1 MGFIMARAY
10 MNNTDE
16 SIVYKVWTIDTLSVT
31 YNNVT
36 FLKSKNITARIV
48 QEDSKVIDW
57 QGKSYRY
64 SGLTGRVEFETT
76 CEDQESV
83 LKLLYGNKLM
93 LLTVNVVTPHS
104 ILHSPI

>member
-1 MGFIMARAY
+1 MARAY
-10 MNNTDE
+10 ANNTGE
-16 SIVYKVWTIDTLSVT
+16 TVTYKVWTIDTLSVT

-76 CEDQESV
+76 SEEQESV
-83 LKLLYGNKLM
+83 LKLLYGKNLM
-93 LLTVNVVTPHS
+93 LLTVNVVTPYS

>member
-1 MGFIMARAY
+1 MARAY

-16 SIVYKVWTIDTLSVT
+16 SIVYKVWTVDTLSVT

-36 FLKSKNITARIV
+36 FLKSKNITARLV
-48 QEDSKVIDW
+48 QDSEALDW

-76 CEDQESV
+76 SEEQESV
-83 LKLLYGNKLM
+83 LKLLYGKKLM
-93 LLTVNVVTPHS
+93 LLMVNVVTPHS